1 MSVIV
6 AVATGAEGNA
16 GVGIIRTSGEGSL
29 QLAKSVF
36 RVKGREPELMPNR
49 MTLGTITEGSLTEQ
63 AFCVYFKA
71 PLSYTGEDVVEFHCH
86 GGKAVLSWVLSL
98 LVDRGAVPAAR
109 GEFTKRAF
117 LNGKMTLDSAEGVL
131 SMIEAESRAELN
143 QASRLMRGTLR
154 CDIERVAEL
163 LLTASANLEATLDYP
178 EELEEDMRGETLA
191 LLQKAQAE
199 LAAAAKSAKLGKL
212 IRDGAKVAIV
222 GKPNA
227 GKSSLLNAIL
237 GEDRAIVT
245 AIPGTTRDT
254 LEGVTEISGV
264 KVTFIDTAG
273 MRETDDFVEKLGVE
287 RARRA
292 EESADLVVKVIDAAD
307 SEKGKMLIPVG
318 KATIVVFNKCDL
330 FGKDNGA
337 VSASACAPTPLP
349 SVAEKA
355 DFDLNNV
362 LLLSAK
368 TGEGIETLKR
378 AIAAKLDLSSA
389 ENASIIT
396 NERHRFAVENALKAT
411 ESAILGYET
420 NTIDCILVD
429 IKSAYRDLG
438 EISGRDVSESIVDK
452 IFESFCV
459 GK

>member
-1 MSVIV
+1 MSAIV

-16 GVGIIRTSGEGSL
+16 GVGIIRMSGEDSL
-29 QLAKSVF
+29 RIAKSVF
-36 RVKGREPELMPNR
+36 RVKGQVPKLMPNL
-49 MTLGTITEGSLTEQ
+49 MTLGTIAENNITEQ

-117 LNGKMTLDSAEGVL
+117 LNGKITLDGAEGVL
-131 SMIEAESRAELN
+131 GMIEAESRAELN

-154 CDIERVAEL
+154 SDIERVAEL

-178 EELEEDMRGETLA
+178 EELEEDMRGETLS
-191 LLQKAQAE
+191 LLTKAREE

-245 AIPGTTRDT
+245 EIPGTTRDT

-264 KVTFIDTAG
+264 KVTFVDTAG
-273 MRETDDFVEKLGVE
+273 MRETEDFVERLGVE

-292 EESADLVVKVIDAAD
+292 EESADLVIKVIDGTDAEIAFP
-307 SEKGKMLIPVG
+307 LNG
-318 KATIVVFNKCDL
+318 KANVVVLNKCDL
-330 FGKDNGA
+330 LKKDNGA
-337 VSASACAPTPLP
+337 VSSSACAPTPLP

-355 DFDLNNV
+355 EFDFNNV

-368 TGEGIETLKR
+368 TGEGIEALKR
-378 AIAAKLDLSSA
+378 AIAEKLDLSSA

-411 ESAILGYET
+411 ESAISGYEK

-429 IKSAYRDLG
+429 IKSAYRALG

>member
-49 MTLGTITEGSLTEQ
+49 MTLGTITEGNMTEQ

-117 LNGKMTLDSAEGVL
+117 LNGKITLDSAEGVL
-131 SMIEAESRAELN
+131 GMIEAESRAELN

-154 CDIERVAEL
+154 SDIDRVAER

-178 EELEEDMRGETLA
+178 EELEEDMRGETLS
-191 LLQKAQAE
+191 LLKKAREE

-212 IRDGAKVAIV
+212 IRDGAQVAIV

-245 AIPGTTRDT
+245 EIPGTTRDT

-273 MRETDDFVEKLGVE
+273 MRETDDFVERLGVE

-292 EESADLVVKVIDAAD
+292 EESADLVIKVIDGTDAETAC
-307 SEKGKMLIPVG
+307 PRNG
-318 KATIVVFNKCDL
+318 KATVVVLNKCDL

-337 VSASACAPTPLP
+337 VSSSACAPTPLP

-355 DFDLNNV
+355 EFDYNNV
-362 LLLSAK
+362 LYLSAK
-368 TGEGIETLKR
+368 TGEGIEELKR
-378 AIAAKLDLSSA
+378 AIAEKLDLDSA

-429 IKSAYRDLG
+429 IKSAYRALG